1 MKTIDRIILG
11 SIAVGLWTSI
21 FMFNTHPRDAY
32 ALSIDA
38 SDIDGL
44 TYYIED
50 VVEDISIDAS
60 DIDGLTYYIED
71 VVEDCTVSGSVYVYD
86 GEYGDIE
93 SAYISC

>member
-11 SIAVGLWTSI
+11 FIAVGLWTSI

-32 ALSIDA
+32 AISIDA

-60 DIDGLTYYIED
+60 DIDGLRYYIRR
-71 VVEDCTVSGSVYVYD
+71 VVENCTVSGDVYVYD
-86 GEYGDIE
+86 GENGEIS
-93 SAYISC
+93 SATISC

>member
-1 MKTIDRIILG
+1 MKTMKTIDRIILG

-44 TYYIED
+44 RYFITN
-50 VVEDISIDAS
+50 VVENCKVRGEVYIYDR
-60 DIDGLTYYIED
+60 DGGYGEIEYARIR
-71 VVEDCTVSGSVYVYD
+71 C
-86 GEYGDIE
+86 
-93 SAYISC
+93 